1 MRVIR
6 EPTITLKVKK
16 KKRIYKFFEL
26 ESIHWW
32 CIFLGPNFLVK
43 QTNKQTGKS
52 FHFLF
57 LLSNLEGEI
66 ESKDDVVIVVVVV
79 VFGDCGS

>member
-16 KKRIYKFFEL
+16 KKEYINSLSLKAFIGGVFFLDRIFSL
-26 ESIHWW
+26 
-32 CIFLGPNFLVK
+32 
-43 QTNKQTGKS
+43 NKQTGKS

-79 VFGDCGS
+79 FGDCGS